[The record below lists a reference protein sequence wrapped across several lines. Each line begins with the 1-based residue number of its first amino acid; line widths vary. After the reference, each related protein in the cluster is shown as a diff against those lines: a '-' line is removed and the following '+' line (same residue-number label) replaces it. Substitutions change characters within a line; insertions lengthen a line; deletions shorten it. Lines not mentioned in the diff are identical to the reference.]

1 MDLSSLDDRIR
12 IREAIQNGRIQ
23 EATDLVNQLH
33 PELLDNDR
41 YLYFHLQQLHLI
53 ELIRTGKIEE
63 ALQFAQDRL
72 SEAGESD
79 DVILCELERTLALL
93 AFDEPHKSP
102 YSDLLHPTH
111 RQKIASELNAAILK
125 MEHKE
130 STSPRLNNLLKMILW
145 AQDELEKKK
154 VKYPKMTD
162 LGSATIENP
171 K

>member
-1 MDLSSLDDRIR
+1 MKLILKIC
-12 IREAIQNGRIQ
+12 ILFLYMNY
-23 EATDLVNQLH
+23 LFLKNQ
-33 PELLDNDR
+33 
-41 YLYFHLQQLHLI
+41 
-53 ELIRTGKIEE
+53 
-63 ALQFAQDRL
+63 
-72 SEAGESD
+72 
-79 DVILCELERTLALL
+79 
-93 AFDEPHKSP
+93 
-102 YSDLLHPTH
+102 
-111 RQKIASELNAAILK
+111 IASELNAAILK

>member
-1 MDLSSLDDRIR
+1 MIPILEILFFF
-12 IREAIQNGRIQ
+12 
-23 EATDLVNQLH
+23 LVK
-33 PELLDNDR
+33 LL
-41 YLYFHLQQLHLI
+41 Q
-53 ELIRTGKIEE
+53 
-63 ALQFAQDRL
+63 
-72 SEAGESD
+72 
-79 DVILCELERTLALL
+79 
-93 AFDEPHKSP
+93 
-102 YSDLLHPTH
+102 
-111 RQKIASELNAAILK
+111 IASELNAAILK